1 MNTEQATIEQMNEAI
16 ATFLGGK
23 VMDDLTVQN
32 YTEIGIPKSH
42 VHMHDFD
49 TLRVGGYE
57 YHTSWDWLMPV
68 VEKIE
73 TLEKG
78 RFSVA
83 IDRNYTTISDDTRK
97 PHQREIVWIHK
108 LPNNENNRL
117 SRTYQAVYQFIQWYN
132 NQTTSNE

>member
-1 MNTEQATIEQMNEAI
+1 MIKSNEATIEQMNEAI
-16 ATFLGGK
+16 AKF
-23 VMDDLTVQN
+23 
-32 YTEIGIPKSH
+32 IGDHREKQWEAGMPLK
-42 VHMHDFD
+42 
-49 TLRVGGYE
+49 

>member
-1 MNTEQATIEQMNEAI
+1 MIKSNEATIEQMNEAI
-16 ATFLGGK
+16 ALFEGRKRAVVNERGK
-23 VMDDLTVQN
+23 AHHFWSDPTATNPL
-32 YTEIGIPKSH
+32 YSE
-42 VHMHDFD
+42 
-49 TLRVGGYE
+49 TLH
-57 YHTSWDWLMPV
+57 YHESWDELMPV